1 MKPYRKCHCGAQCDH
16 RDASCAGHTLCRH
29 KEIRIVDGERKITW
43 AHECDTHAV
52 QAAEAAAVVVDGE
65 ELDRRV

>member
-1 MKPYRKCHCGAQCDH
+1 MKPYRKCHCGAQCDY
-16 RDASCAGHTLCRH
+16 RDASCAGHVLCRH
-29 KEIRIVDGERKITW
+29 KEVKIVDGERRVIW

-52 QAAEAAAVVVDGE
+52 RVEAGEVAAAAGE